1 LKKFAKNIGFYL
13 LLIALSILIAQFF
26 MQQTP
31 QEIEEFTYTNFIN
44 QVEAGNIEQVT
55 LIGNEKAEGT
65 YQGREFA
72 VNIPPDDMPYLLQQ
86 LRANNVEINTEPEPS
101 APWWLNIFG
110 YMFPIL
116 ILIVVWVFI
125 MRRMQGGGSQMMSFG
140 KSKATQMTESEKNKT
155 FDDVANYEEVK
166 EELQEV
172 VEFLKNPRK
181 FARLGAEVPKGIL
194 LVGPPGTGKTLMARA
209 VAGEAGVPF
218 FFISGSDFVEMF
230 VGVGASRVRDLFEKG
245 KKNSPCIIF
254 VDELDSVG
262 RQRGAGLG
270 GGHDER
276 EQTLNQLLNEMDGFE
291 PNEGIILMA
300 ATNRPDVLDPALLR
314 PGRFDR
320 QVIVDKPDRRG
331 RELILEIHMKNK
343 PTSED
348 VDVET
353 LAKRTPGFSG
363 ADMENLANE
372 AAILAARRGRDTISM
387 LEFDDAIDR
396 VIAGPAKKSRVI
408 SDKERNLVAY
418 HETGHALLGE
428 LLEHADRTHKVSIIP
443 RGRAGGFTIPLPE
456 DDRNFMTKR
465 ELLDRVSALLGGRVA
480 EAIFLDD
487 ISTGAQNDL
496 ERATRIVRAMI
507 TEYGMSEKLG
517 PLTLGQKHD
526 EQVFLGRDISRQ
538 RNYSESVA
546 AEIDAEVS
554 SMVDQCY
561 RKAETLLKENS
572 DAVERIVKALKEY
585 ETLNADQ
592 IKQLLEGKEIDEI
605 DIEESQ
611 VERGQESEPYQGQ
624 EAKAAPQTFSGNPD
638 DSGGGP
644 GSAEKADSGDPDF
657 EETGKQREEAAEETP
672 PGSEKKQNKE
682 SPEDSGG
689 KSEKKPAEGPGRN
702 RDLDVDY
709 PVDESDLNSD
719 SDDGED
725 SKTAGQYNINRLEE
739 GNNSSSG
746 S

>member
-1 LKKFAKNIGFYL
+1 MKKFAKNIGFYL

-26 MQQTP
+26 MQQGP
-31 QEIEEFTYTNFIN
+31 QEIEEFTYTNLLQEIDS
-44 QVEAGNIEQVT
+44 GNIGSIT
-55 LIGNEKAEGT
+55 IIGSEKAEGT
-65 YQGREFA
+65 VDGREFS
-72 VNIPPDDMPYLLQQ
+72 VNVPSEDIPYLLQN
-86 LRANNVEINTEPEPS
+86 LRSSDVNINTEPEPTP
-101 APWWLNIFG
+101 PWWMNILG

-116 ILIVVWVFI
+116 ILIIAWVFI
-125 MRRMQGGGSQMMSFG
+125 MQKMQGGGSQMMSFG
-140 KSKATQMTESEKNKT
+140 KSKAKMSESEKKVT
-155 FDDVANYEEVK
+155 FEDVANYEEVK
-166 EELQEV
+166 EELLEV

-181 FARLGAEVPKGIL
+181 FSRLGAEVPKGIL

-320 QVIVDKPDRRG
+320 QVLVDKPDVLGRR
-331 RELILEIHMKNK
+331 LILEIHMKDK
-343 PTSED
+343 PTTD
-348 VDVET
+348 GVDTEI
-353 LAKRTPGFSG
+353 LAKRTPGFTG

-372 AAILAARRGRDTISM
+372 AAILTARRGKETITM

-396 VIAGPAKKSRVI
+396 VIAGPARTSKVI
-408 SDKERNLVAY
+408 TEKEKNLVAY

-428 LLEHADRTHKVSIIP
+428 LLEFADRTHKVSIIP

-456 DDRNFMTKR
+456 DDKNFMTRR
-465 ELLDRVSALLGGRVA
+465 ELLDRVTALLGGRVA
-480 EAIFLDD
+480 ESIFLED

-496 ERATRIVRAMI
+496 ERATQIVRAMI

-517 PLTLGQKHD
+517 PLTLGQKHN

-538 RNYSESVA
+538 PNYSESVA
-546 AEIDAEVS
+546 AEIDQEVS
-554 SMVDQCY
+554 SLIEQCY
-561 RKAETLLKENS
+561 RKAETLLKDNS
-572 DAVERIVKALKEY
+572 NYVEKIVAALKEH

-592 IKQLLEGKEIDEI
+592 IKKLLADEELEPPEADEEDSVSDKEETEASAKEVSEDNDQETGNIDLQNN
-605 DIEESQ
+605 DQ
-611 VERGQESEPYQGQ
+611 
-624 EAKAAPQTFSGNPD
+624 KNPD
-638 DSGGGP
+638 
-644 GSAEKADSGDPDF
+644 
-657 EETGKQREEAAEETP
+657 
-672 PGSEKKQNKE
+672 
-682 SPEDSGG
+682 PE
-689 KSEKKPAEGPGRN
+689 
-702 RDLDVDY
+702 
-709 PVDESDLNSD
+709 
-719 SDDGED
+719 
-725 SKTAGQYNINRLEE
+725 LE
-739 GNNSSSG
+739 
-746 S
+746 